1 MSFEKTIVK
10 IKIVYIIL
18 ILILLVS
25 CNQQEKQIDTWNNL
39 TAEYQVETEKNEFGL
54 ILDTLVFNQNM
65 KRKEL
70 TEKYAFGQSKLK
82 FYKQFIS
89 ENLITK
95 KQILTDEYAKTEI
108 TYLGKLMDLDN
119 QNYYHVIT
127 SFKIIGIGEMES
139 PRGMS
144 NIAFINKN
152 VDKAIIYQVGMPD
165 ELPEKIENKILYFTH
180 KSEKIGVSILGG
192 LPPMLCIPKIGCN

>member
-1 MSFEKTIVK
+1 
-10 IKIVYIIL
+10 
-18 ILILLVS
+18 
-25 CNQQEKQIDTWNNL
+25 
-39 TAEYQVETEKNEFGL
+39 
-54 ILDTLVFNQNM
+54 M

>member
-1 MSFEKTIVK
+1 LSFEKTIVK